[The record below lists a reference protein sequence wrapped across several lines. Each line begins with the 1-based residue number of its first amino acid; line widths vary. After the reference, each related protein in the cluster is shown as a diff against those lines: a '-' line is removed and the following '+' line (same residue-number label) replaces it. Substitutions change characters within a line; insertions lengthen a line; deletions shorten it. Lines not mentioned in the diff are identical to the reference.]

1 VTDAK
6 PRMACPTCG
15 RDVAARQVLAAWPR
29 RGGPKITMPGR
40 HRQELANGKLG
51 GWCRPGYGR
60 PR

>member
-1 VTDAK
+1 
-6 PRMACPTCG
+6 MACPTCG